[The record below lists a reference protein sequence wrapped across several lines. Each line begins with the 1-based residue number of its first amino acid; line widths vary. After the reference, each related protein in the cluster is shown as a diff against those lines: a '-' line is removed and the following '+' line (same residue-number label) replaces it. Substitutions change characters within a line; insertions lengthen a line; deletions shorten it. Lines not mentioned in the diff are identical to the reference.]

1 MEGLNLLCNLLAEE
15 QPIQNNSIK
24 LNKES
29 YLKAQIAGG
38 NNSCIHE
45 LILFYVGNDHLFQ
58 ALPYY
63 GLAFKIFPNEP
74 NYVKGFIENIK
85 PNSNNLELVISYLE
99 RGFETG
105 NSECM
110 VVAGNLCF
118 SAQNYNDMKKYYNMA
133 IAFNRTD
140 ALTLLIEYYLKYE
153 RANRSEYI
161 QNLLRLVGVYQKMDI
176 SNQNTN
182 AHKFQRYKLAVIDFF
197 KEQNDIPNIIICH
210 KVGIENNHTQSYL
223 DLIEYYLYVE
233 KNKNNAKQLV
243 IEMYE
248 RNKREYFIDNI
259 VLTYMED
266 ESKYEMFELLCM
278 IGVSFKNIF
287 CMQKLGIK
295 ALQKQN
301 YHCAFVCNLG
311 IILNTENTSSQV
323 LLDSVSAI
331 SNIICSIKI
340 NILNPKTYFEVLSN
354 NIDFLKDD
362 IPPTH
367 KVIIQEIK
375 NVLDYN
381 IKYYSQNF

>member
-1 MEGLNLLCNLLAEE
+1 MEGLDLLCNILAEE
-15 QPIQNNSIK
+15 QPVQNNSI
-24 LNKES
+24 NSTKES

-45 LILFYVGNDHLFQ
+45 LILFYVENDHLFQ

-74 NYVKGFIENIK
+74 NYVKGFIQTIK
-85 PNSNNLELVISYLE
+85 PNPNNLELVISYLE
-99 RGFETG
+99 QGFETG

-110 VVAGNLCF
+110 VVAGNLCLN
-118 SAQNYNDMKKYYNMA
+118 SGHYNDMKKYYNMA

-140 ALTLLIEYYLKYE
+140 ALKSLIEYYLTYE
-153 RANRSEYI
+153 RENRREYI
-161 QNLLRLVGVYQKMDI
+161 QNLLKLVGVYQKMDI
-176 SNQNTN
+176 SNKNSN
-182 AHKFQRYKLAVIDFF
+182 SYIFQKYKLAVIDFF

-210 KVGIENNHTQSYL
+210 KVGIESNHTQSYL

-233 KNKNNAKQLV
+233 KDKDNAKKLV

-248 RNKREYFIDNI
+248 RNKREYFIDSI
-259 VLTYMED
+259 VLNYLED
-266 ESKYEMFELLCM
+266 ELKYEMFELLCM

-287 CMQKLGIK
+287 CMQRLGTK

-301 YHCAFVCNLG
+301 YHSAFVCNLG
-311 IILNTENTSSQV
+311 IILNTENTTSP
-323 LLDSVSAI
+323 LLIDSVSVI

-354 NIDFLKDD
+354 NIDFLKND

-375 NVLDYN
+375 NILDYN
-381 IKYYSQNF
+381 IKYYSQKV